1 MEQANQKRIV
11 LGISGGIAA
20 YKAAELL
27 RLLIKQGIDVQVVK
41 TEAACHFIT
50 PTTMQGLSGKPVM
63 TSQWDSSV
71 PNSMAHINLSRAA
84 DAIVIAPASADF
96 IAKLA
101 HGLADDLLSALCL
114 ARLCP
119 LIIAPA
125 MNREMWLNAATQRN
139 VKQLLVDG
147 VQILGPDN
155 GVQACGEEG
164 MGRMLEAEELARDI
178 AGLLPADKALNVS
191 SPSLAPDG
199 TTDKTTSHLTNPAK
213 DAGQVIGYSHSTRLQ
228 STAAK
233 SLVIPQ
239 GERGQA
245 PPLPKKLVGK
255 KVLITAGP
263 TYEAIDAVRGITNR
277 SSGKMGYAIAQAA
290 LELGANVVLISGPTA
305 LTKPL
310 GALGVDV
317 QSAEQMFN
325 AVKQHLSNCDIFISV
340 AAVADYR
347 VAHPSEQ
354 KFKKNTQNITLELVP
369 NPDILAYVA
378 NLTNPPFCVGFAAES
393 ENLVEYA
400 EQKRRAK
407 KLPLLVGNLVQQ
419 AVGSDDNELVLFDDS
434 GRQTLPRADKL
445 TLARQLMQRIAQ
457 RNKGV

>member
-1 MEQANQKRIV
+1 MNELNIPPKHTPMMLQYLRIKAEHSDMLLFYRMGDFYELFHEDAV
-11 LGISGGIAA
+11 RAA
-20 YKAAELL
+20 KLLDITLTQRGASNGQPIKMAGVPYHAAE
-27 RLLIKQGIDVQVVK
+27 QY
-41 TEAACHFIT
+41 
-50 PTTMQGLSGKPVM
+50 
-63 TSQWDSSV
+63 
-71 PNSMAHINLSRAA
+71 
-84 DAIVIAPASADF
+84 
-96 IAKLA
+96 
-101 HGLADDLLSALCL
+101 L
-114 ARLCP
+114 ARLVKLGESVAICEQ
-119 LIIAPA
+119 IGDPA
-125 MNREMWLNAATQRN
+125 TSKGPVERKVVRIVTPGTLTDSALLEEKRDSLLLSMHERHGKMGLAWLN
-139 VKQLLVDG
+139 
-147 VQILGPDN
+147 
-155 GVQACGEEG
+155 
-164 MGRMLEAEELARDI
+164 LASGQFFI
-178 AGLLPADKALNVS
+178 CETSTENLPAELERLQPSEILHAEQLVS
-191 SPSLAPDG
+191 LDTPPSQPSDE
-199 TTDKTTSHLTNPAK
+199 TTDMATSHLTNPAK

-233 SLVIPQ
+233 SLGVPQ
-239 GERGQA
+239 AERGQV
-245 PPLPKKLVGK
+245 PPLPKKLLGK

-347 VAHPSEQ
+347 VAYPSEQ